1 MSDLYLSRVRI
12 EDFRT
17 FGQFDVNIPAGPGLT
32 LLVGPNGLG
41 KSSFFDALEWGLTGR
56 VRRFERYL
64 AKGVSP
70 SSYLTRRGAD
80 TPHGVYLSFSDG
92 AEVLR
97 QGELEPDPA
106 QIIAAL
112 KAPEWDAAIQDL
124 GTYLAFTHFLGQG
137 EHQRFTS
144 RDAKDQWQAL
154 KAPSGIDRLE
164 RIRFGLRGR
173 PTSLAFSRRIKLDDQ
188 AVEDAKQKL
197 AEWRSLAN
205 RLKAARETSG
215 AAGGADPVT
224 LRIALQ
230 DLDARMA
237 SELDMDVSAA
247 PDENLTAIL
256 TRQLA
261 ELRSAKAREQ
271 QAVRRLD
278 DLSTVPERYAAFAV
292 ASSSEAP
299 ALVLL
304 RNEAAQANT
313 SLILESAAL
322 DEARSR
328 HDVAVAEAVSARDRV
343 TALSS
348 VEADRSG
355 LAAAE
360 LEQSSLSADRS
371 VVASDLESARA
382 DLEGIE
388 RIVSESLA
396 RAQALSRAA
405 ARLASAERTAQAAQ
419 LIPGL
424 RESRARAAD
433 ECRRRGEAAETAR
446 TVLPG
451 LVERRETLTADRERA
466 RSNLAL
472 VRARAGAISAAVA
485 QIAAHLDD
493 HDAACPVCQTWVGA
507 GELLRLARA
516 SADAANGELAAAE
529 DAEAR
534 IGSTLAEAAAQIEAA
549 QTAIARA
556 DDAEAEQEA
565 AVLALS
571 RQEDLVRPDLPDGTT
586 DLVNA
591 AEAAR
596 EAATDAFNALLRDN
610 AAHADMDADAAS
622 RKTAVE
628 NSISGLTGKLAQ
640 LDGALASVIARRDA
654 LLGRLQSAG
663 VDQLS
668 DDEFGALVAE
678 AAGVR
683 AAAETQVVEAR
694 RVRDDLV
701 DRQTQAKR
709 VAGDLQ
715 TALGQAEAARITA
728 GHAADTLMESWSR
741 EGLPGTPDMAR
752 LEARRREIL
761 TRVNLI
767 DSLEDL
773 RSQHVAAHGLVQSQ
787 ADLQALISEMETL
800 GGEGSSNNP
809 DRVETRLKATVQAA
823 EETLS
828 LTRNVNLVVRRFSRS
843 LQDRANQF
851 STDFL
856 EPLND
861 LIGVYNEALLS
872 RPGDSV
878 RFDPD
883 TRVDKNSSKMGLN
896 FRDPFENNLFDKSLP
911 PQVILSE
918 GQLAAN
924 GFSILCAASTAY
936 PWSRWRAL
944 MLDDP
949 LQHSD
954 IIHGAAFVDLMRN
967 LVEMRGYQLLMSSH
981 DRSEAEFISR
991 KFDAAGLPCK
1001 MIYLTSPSRSGVKYD
1016 EPLPTPVTQALLG
1029 NHAAVA
1035 G

>member
-17 FGQFDVNIPAGPGLT
+17 FGHFDVNLPAGPGLT

-70 SSYLTRRGAD
+70 SSYLTRRGAAQ
-80 TPHGVYLSFSDG
+80 PHGVHLSFSDG
-92 AEVLR
+92 GAVHR
-97 QGELEPDPA
+97 QGSVEPDPA
-106 QIIAAL
+106 QVIAAL
-112 KAPEWDAAIQDL
+112 KAPDWGAAIQDL

-188 AVEDAKQKL
+188 AVEETKQKL
-197 AEWRSLAN
+197 AEWRSLAD
-205 RLKAARETSG
+205 RLRTARETSG
-215 AAGGADPVT
+215 AVGGADPLT
-224 LRIALQ
+224 LRLALRA
-230 DLDARMA
+230 LDARLA
-237 SELDMDVSAA
+237 SELHVDVPADS
-247 PDENLTAIL
+247 DETLTATL
-256 TRQLA
+256 TRQLGV
-261 ELRSAKAREQ
+261 LRSEKASAQ

-278 DLSTVPERYAAFAV
+278 DLTTTPERYAALAAA
-292 ASSSEAP
+292 ASPEAP
-299 ALVLL
+299 ALVLVKSQAA
-304 RNEAAQANT
+304 EAKT
-313 SLILESAAL
+313 TLDLESAAVV
-322 DEARSR
+322 EARSR
-328 HDVAVAEAVSARDRV
+328 HDVSAAEADSARDRV

-348 VEADRSG
+348 IEADRSG

-360 LEQSSLSADRS
+360 LEQSGLSADR
-371 VVASDLESARA
+371 VATVSDLDAARA
-382 DLEGIE
+382 DLHGIE
-388 RIVSESLA
+388 RNVADSLA

-405 ARLASAERTAQAAQ
+405 AGLAAAEGTAQAAR

-424 RESRARAAD
+424 RERAARAAD
-433 ECRRRGEAAETAR
+433 EAGRLGAAAETAR
-446 TVLPG
+446 AVLPG
-451 LVERRETLTADRERA
+451 LIERRETLSADRERA
-466 RSNLAL
+466 QSTLAL

-485 QIAAHLDD
+485 QIAAHLDE
-493 HDAACPVCQTWVGA
+493 HDAACPVCQTSVGA
-507 GELLRLARA
+507 GELLRLARDSARAA
-516 SADAANGELAAAE
+516 SSELAVAE
-529 DAEAR
+529 EAEVQ
-534 IGSTLAEAAAQIEAA
+534 IGSAFAETVADIEAA
-549 QTAIARA
+549 KTAIIRA
-556 DDAEAEQEA
+556 ENAEAEREA
-565 AVLALS
+565 AEQAAS
-571 RQEDLVRPDLPDGTT
+571 KQEDLVRPHLPDETA
-586 DLVNA
+586 DLVEA
-591 AEAAR
+591 AEASR
-596 EAATDAFNALLRDN
+596 QAATDAFNARLRNN
-610 AAHADMDADAAS
+610 AGYANVDADAVS
-622 RKTAVE
+622 RKSAVQDA
-628 NSISGLTGKLAQ
+628 ISALTGKLAQ

-654 LLGRLQSAG
+654 SLARLHTAG

-668 DDEFGALVAE
+668 DDDFGALVAE
-678 AAGVR
+678 AVGAR
-683 AAAETQVVEAR
+683 AAAEAEVVEAR

-701 DRQTQAKR
+701 ARLAEAERIARDRQT
-709 VAGDLQ
+709 
-715 TALGQAEAARITA
+715 ALDQAEAAGVNA
-728 GHAADTLMESWSR
+728 GRAADILAESWSR
-741 EGLPGTPDMAR
+741 EGLPKTPDAVR
-752 LEARRREIL
+752 LEARRREVL
-761 TRVNLI
+761 ARVNLI
-767 DSLEDL
+767 DGLEDL
-773 RSQHVAAHGLVQSQ
+773 RSQHAAAYDLVQNQ
-787 ADLQALISEMETL
+787 ADLQSLIAEMETL
-800 GGEGSSNNP
+800 GGEGSSDDP
-809 DRVETRLKATVQAA
+809 DGVAYRLEATVKAA

-883 TRVDKNSSKMGLN
+883 TRVDKNSSKMGLS

-936 PWSRWRAL
+936 RWSRWRAL

-981 DRSEAEFISR
+981 DRAEAEFISR

-1001 MIYLTSPSRSGVKYD
+1001 LIYLTSPSRSGVKYD
-1016 EPLPTPVTQALLG
+1016 EPLSSPVTQALLG
-1029 NHAAVA
+1029 NQAAAA